1 MAVAY
6 SNRSLQLDSYRTN
19 SVLGLTSGELVLKL
33 YDLGLGALAARD
45 GQRASRVLAQLIEG
59 LDFRYQEIAFG
70 LFRLYRYCMDEI
82 SKGEYDGPTHILRE
96 LRETWA
102 RALSSQGG
110 AAS

>member
-6 SNRSLQLDSYRTN
+6 SSNGLQLNSYRTN
-19 SVLGLTSGELVLKL
+19 SVVGLTSGELVLKL
-33 YDLGLGALAARD
+33 YDMGLASLAADD

-59 LDFRYQEIAFG
+59 LDFRYHDIAFG

-82 SKGEYDGPTHILRE
+82 RKGEYDVPTRILRE

-102 RALSSQGG
+102 RALSSSGG
-110 AAS
+110 AVS

>member
-6 SNRSLQLDSYRTN
+6 SNNGLQLNSYRTN
-19 SVLGLTSGELVLKL
+19 SVVGLTPSELVLKL
-33 YDLGLGALAARD
+33 YDMGLSALAARD

-70 LFRLYRYCMDEI
+70 LFRLYRYCLDEI
-82 SKGEYDGPTHILRE
+82 KKGEYDEPTRILRE

-102 RALSSQGG
+102 RALSSSGG
-110 AAS
+110 AAL